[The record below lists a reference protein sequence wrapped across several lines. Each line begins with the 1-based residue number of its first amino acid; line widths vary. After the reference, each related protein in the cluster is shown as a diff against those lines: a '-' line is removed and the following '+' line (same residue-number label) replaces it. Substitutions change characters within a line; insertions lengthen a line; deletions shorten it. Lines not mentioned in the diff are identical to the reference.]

1 MTYIQGKNP
10 ISRKNSPLNANN
22 PFKRVSPLNE
32 VMLDPSD
39 DAPISPQNAEMLAQM
54 DTTQG
59 GTMPQDTSIEP
70 NDKDY
75 EDEAI
80 SRKSSSPLNEHDKVA
95 AEIAAAKE
103 AWKNADPPKQGD
115 FYEVHGDLYKKQEE
129 ARLAHKEEKPKEED
143 EAISRKSS
151 SPLNETPCMQLPE
164 GSAERKKC
172 MDKRMKEHKA
182 RQRKNKN

>member
-80 SRKSSSPLNEHDKVA
+80 SRKSSSPLNEHDEWQKKID
-95 AEIAAAKE
+95 EAK
-103 AWKNADPPKQGD
+103 AKDGDNPD
-115 FYEVHGDLYKKQEE
+115 FYEVYAHLYKGQEK

-143 EAISRKSS
+143 KAISRKSS

-172 MDKRMKEHKA
+172 MDKRMAEHKA
-182 RQRKNKN
+182 KQKKIKINK